1 VRRLVIVLAAVAVL
15 AGGALAAYAVHR
27 LHQSADERGS
37 TTTEF
42 VTTQAPEAAPPPA
55 VPWPTYGLDPDRT
68 RSVQLAL
75 RPPFRTIWKYQA
87 GSLVEFP
94 PSIGYRRLFF
104 ATNKGTFAAISEKTG
119 KYAWKYR
126 AHRCVAASPAIG
138 PHAHGTVYEAFLNR
152 PPCNAQNGGHGVD
165 GEVIAFSVGHGKIH
179 WRHVIGP
186 SESSPLLVGKRLYVG
201 DWNGD
206 VWAFDSNNGRVV
218 WHRHV
223 AKAAI
228 KGALA
233 FAGGRLFVGAYDGHV
248 YCIGAK
254 TGHVI
259 WKGSA
264 QPRLFGGSDFYS
276 TPAVAYGRVFIGST
290 DGKVYAFGA
299 TSGHRL
305 WSHGTGGYVYASP
318 AIWRQRV
325 LIGSYSGKFA
335 AYDAGTGEP
344 RWTFHAA
351 GPISG
356 SAAVVGNVVY
366 FATLHEKHL
375 KNGRTYALDARTG
388 RELWSFPD
396 GKYTPV
402 VAARGMLFLIGY
414 GVVYGMVEKQ

>member
-15 AGGALAAYAVHR
+15 AGGALAAYVVHR
-27 LHQSADERGS
+27 LHQEADQRGS
-37 TTTEF
+37 TTTEY
-42 VTTQAPEAAPPPA
+42 VTTQAPEPPPPAA
-55 VPWPTYGLDPDRT
+55 VPWPTYGLRPDRT
-68 RSVQLAL
+68 RAVQLAL
-75 RPPFRTIWKYQA
+75 RPPFRTVWRYQA
-87 GSLVEFP
+87 GSLIEFP
-94 PSIGYRRLFF
+94 PSIGYKRLFF
-104 ATNKGTFAAISEKTG
+104 STNKGTFTAISEKTG

-126 AHRCVAASPAIG
+126 AHRCVAASPALG

-152 PPCNAQNGGHGVD
+152 PPCNAQNGGHGVN

-179 WRHVIGP
+179 WSHRVGP
-186 SESSPLLVGKRLYVG
+186 SESSPLLVGDRLYVG

-223 AKAAI
+223 AHGAI

-233 FAGGRLFVGAYDGHV
+233 YAGGRLFVGAYDGHV
-248 YCIGAK
+248 YCLAR
-254 TGHVI
+254 TGRTI

-276 TPAVAYGRVFIGST
+276 TPAIAYGRVYVGST

-299 TSGHRL
+299 RSGHRL
-305 WSHGTGGYVYASP
+305 WSHSTGGYVYASP
-318 AIWRQRV
+318 AIWRQRILV
-325 LIGSYSGKFA
+325 GSYSGSFSA
-335 AYDAGTGEP
+335 FDAGTGEP
-344 RWTFHAA
+344 RWTFHAG

-356 SAAVVGNVVY
+356 SAVVVGGVVY

-388 RELWSFPD
+388 KKLWSFPD

-402 VAARGMLFLIGY
+402 VAARGKLFLIGY
-414 GVVYGMVEKQ
+414 GVVYGMVEKK